1 MQNTKIIAGIVGGA
15 GYTAG
20 ELIRILLH
28 HEFVELGGIV
38 SSSNA
43 GNPVHQVHDDL
54 VGETDLVFASE
65 LAGDEDV
72 VFLCLGHGNS
82 KAWLLKNALP
92 ATTHVIDL
100 SNDFRL
106 NANAEFEGR
115 EFVYGLPE
123 LNKSRI
129 QQAQSIANPGCF
141 ATAIQLALLP
151 LARAG
156 KLTHD
161 IHVSAITGSTGAG
174 QSLAETVHFSWR
186 SNNVSIYK
194 PFTHQHLGEIG
205 ESLAQ
210 LQPQSEAEMHFI
222 PYRGNFARGI
232 FASVYTPSEL
242 TQDEARALYQQFYAD
257 APFTTVSDKEI
268 HLKQVVNTNKCLLH
282 VQKQGKQL
290 LITSVIDNLV
300 KGASGQAVQN
310 MNLLFGLPE
319 TTGLMSKASFF

>member
-1 MQNTKIIAGIVGGA
+1 MKIKVGIVGGA

-20 ELIRILLH
+20 ELLRILLY
-28 HEFVELGGIV
+28 HEFVELGAVV

-43 GNPVHQVHDDL
+43 GNPVHRVHDDL
-54 VGETDLVFASE
+54 LGDTELVFAAE

-82 KAWLLKNALP
+82 KAWLEKHALP
-92 ATTHVIDL
+92 ETCHVIDL

-106 NANAEFEGR
+106 AADAEFAGR

-123 LNKSRI
+123 LNKRRI

-151 LARAG
+151 LAAAG
-156 KLTHD
+156 KLTAD

-174 QSLAETVHFSWR
+174 QSLSETVHFSWR
-186 SNNVSIYK
+186 TNNVSIYK

-210 LQPQSEAEMHFI
+210 LQPQSTAEIHFI
-222 PYRGNFARGI
+222 PYRGNFSRGI
-232 FASVYTPSEL
+232 FASAYTPSDL
-242 TQDEARALYQQFYAD
+242 TQQEARELYRNFYVD
-257 APFTTVSDKEI
+257 APFTIVSDREI

-290 LITSVIDNLV
+290 LITSAIDNLV

-319 TTGLMSKASFF
+319 TTGLNLKAGLF

>member
-1 MQNTKIIAGIVGGA
+1 MKIKAGIVGGA

-28 HEFVELGGIV
+28 HEFVELSGIV

-43 GNPVHQVHDDL
+43 GNPVYQVHDDL
-54 VGETDLVFASE
+54 VGDTDLIFASE

-82 KAWLLKNALP
+82 KAWLEKNPLP
-92 ATTHVIDL
+92 DTTHVIDL

-106 NANAEFEGR
+106 EADAEFADR

-123 LNKSRI
+123 FNKGRI

-151 LARAG
+151 LAQAG
-156 KLTHD
+156 KLMED
-161 IHVSAITGSTGAG
+161 VHVSAITGSTGAG
-174 QSLAETVHFSWR
+174 QSLSETVHFSWR
-186 SNNVSIYK
+186 TNNVSIYK

-210 LQPQSEAEMHFI
+210 LQSQPGGEIYFV

-232 FASVYTPSEL
+232 FASVYTPSDL
-242 TQDEARALYQQFYAD
+242 SQDEARALYKKFYAD
-257 APFTTVSDKEI
+257 APFTTVSDKEV

-282 VQKQGKQL
+282 VQKLGKQL

-319 TTGLMSKASFF
+319 TTGLNLKSVLF

>member
-1 MQNTKIIAGIVGGA
+1 MAKVKVGIVGGA

-20 ELIRILLH
+20 ELLRILLH

-43 GNPVHQVHDDL
+43 GNPLHQVHDDL
-54 VGETDLVFASE
+54 LGDTDLVFASE

-82 KAWLLKNALP
+82 KAWLEKNHLP
-92 ATTHVIDL
+92 ETTHVIDL

-106 NANAEFEGR
+106 AADQEFDGR

-151 LARAG
+151 LAQAG
-156 KLTHD
+156 KLTD
-161 IHVSAITGSTGAG
+161 DVHVSAITGSTGAG
-174 QSLAETVHFSWR
+174 QSLSETVHFSWR
-186 SNNVSIYK
+186 TNNVSIYK

-205 ESLAQ
+205 ESLVQ
-210 LQPQSEAEMHFI
+210 LQPQLDSAMHFI
-222 PYRGNFARGI
+222 PYRGNFSRGI
-232 FASVYTPSEL
+232 FASVYTPSDL
-242 TQDEARALYQQFYAD
+242 TQEEARELYQKFYAD

-268 HLKQVVNTNKCLLH
+268 HLMQVVNTNKCLLH
-282 VQKQGKQL
+282 VQKFGKQL

-300 KGASGQAVQN
+300 KGASGQAIQN

-319 TTGLMSKASFF
+319 TTGLHFKSVLF

>member
-1 MQNTKIIAGIVGGA
+1 MKIKAGIVGGA

-20 ELIRILLH
+20 ELLRILLH

-43 GNPVHQVHDDL
+43 DNPIYQVHDDL
-54 VGETDLVFASE
+54 VGDTELRFAAA
-65 LAGDEDV
+65 LQGDEDV

-82 KAWLLKNALP
+82 KAWLTQNPLP
-92 ATTHVIDL
+92 ETTHVIDL

-106 NANAEFEGR
+106 EADAEFEGR

-129 QQAQSIANPGCF
+129 QQAQNIANPGCF

-151 LARAG
+151 LAQAG
-156 KLTHD
+156 KLQD
-161 IHVSAITGSTGAG
+161 DVHVSAITGSTGAG
-174 QSLAETVHFSWR
+174 QSLSETVHFSWR
-186 SNNVSIYK
+186 TNNVSIYK
-194 PFTHQHLGEIG
+194 PFTHQHLSEIG
-205 ESLAQ
+205 ESLARL
-210 LQPQSEAEMHFI
+210 LQHELDVDIHFI
-222 PYRGNFARGI
+222 PYRGNFTRGI
-232 FASVYTPSEL
+232 FASVYTPSDL
-242 TQDEARALYQQFYAD
+242 TQDEARALYHQFYQD
-257 APFTTVSDKEI
+257 APFTTVSDKEV

-282 VQKQGKQL
+282 VQKLGKQL

-310 MNLLFGLPE
+310 MNLIFGLPE
-319 TTGLMSKASFF
+319 TTGLGLKAGLF

>member
-1 MQNTKIIAGIVGGA
+1 MKIKVGIVGGA

-28 HEFVELGGIV
+28 HEFVELGAIV
-38 SSSNA
+38 SSSSA
-43 GNPVHQVHDDL
+43 GKPVHQAHDDL
-54 VGETDLVFASE
+54 VGETDLRFAAE

-82 KAWLLKNALP
+82 RAFLEKQPLP
-92 ATTHVIDL
+92 ETTHVIDL

-106 NANAEFEGR
+106 GADREFQDR

-123 LNKSRI
+123 LNKTRI

-141 ATAIQLALLP
+141 ATSIQLALLP
-151 LARAG
+151 LAQAG
-156 KLTHD
+156 RLTD
-161 IHVSAITGSTGAG
+161 DVHVSAITGSTGAG
-174 QSLAETVHFSWR
+174 QSLSETVHFSWR

-210 LQPQSEAEMHFI
+210 LQPELAMDINFI
-222 PYRGNFARGI
+222 PYRGNFTRGI
-232 FASVYTPSEL
+232 FASVYTPSDL
-242 TQDEARALYQQFYAD
+242 TQEEARELYQKFYAD
-257 APFTTVSDKEI
+257 APFTTVSDKEV
-268 HLKQVVNTNKCLLH
+268 HLKQVVNTNKSLLH
-282 VQKQGKQL
+282 VQKFGKQL

-300 KGASGQAVQN
+300 KGASGQAIQN

-319 TTGLMSKASFF
+319 TTGLHLKSVLF

>member
-1 MQNTKIIAGIVGGA
+1 MKIKVGIVGGA

-20 ELIRILLH
+20 ELLRILLY
-28 HEFVELGGIV
+28 HEFVELGAIV

-54 VGETDLVFASE
+54 VGETELRFAAE
-65 LAGDEDV
+65 LTGDEDV

-82 KAWLLKNALP
+82 KAWLAKNSLP
-92 ATTHVIDL
+92 DTTHVIDL

-106 NANAEFEGR
+106 AADAEFEGR

-123 LNKSRI
+123 LNKGRI

-151 LARAG
+151 LVQAG
-156 KLTHD
+156 KLTD
-161 IHVSAITGSTGAG
+161 DVHVSAITGSTGAG

-186 SNNVSIYK
+186 TNNVSVYK

-210 LQPQSEAEMHFI
+210 LQTPLDVDIHFI

-232 FASVYTPSEL
+232 FATVYTSSDL
-242 TQDEARALYQQFYAD
+242 TQDEARELYRKFYAD
-257 APFTTVSDKEI
+257 APFTTVSDAEI

-282 VQKQGKQL
+282 VQKVGKQL
-290 LITSVIDNLV
+290 LITSVLDNLV

-319 TTGLMSKASFF
+319 TTGLNLKSVLF

>member
-1 MQNTKIIAGIVGGA
+1 MKIKAGIVGGA

-28 HEFVELGGIV
+28 HEYVELCGIV

-54 VGETDLVFASE
+54 VGDTDLVFASE

-82 KAWLLKNALP
+82 KAWLEKNRLP
-92 ATTHVIDL
+92 ATTHIIDL

-106 NANAEFEGR
+106 EADAEFQGR

-129 QQAQSIANPGCF
+129 QVAQNIANPGCF

-151 LARAG
+151 LAQAG
-156 KLTHD
+156 KLTD
-161 IHVSAITGSTGAG
+161 DVHVSAITGSTGAG
-174 QSLAETVHFSWR
+174 QSLSETVHFSWR
-186 SNNVSIYK
+186 TSNVSIYK

-210 LQPQSEAEMHFI
+210 LQSPLDSDIHFV
-222 PYRGNFARGI
+222 PYRGNFSRGI
-232 FASVYTPSEL
+232 FASVYTPSDS
-242 TQDEARALYQQFYAD
+242 TQDEARQLYKDFYAD

-282 VQKQGKQL
+282 VQKFGKQL
-290 LITSVIDNLV
+290 LITSAIDNLV

-319 TTGLMSKASFF
+319 TTGLHLKSVLF

>member
-1 MQNTKIIAGIVGGA
+1 MQNHNIKVGIVGGA

-28 HEFVELGGIV
+28 HEYAELSAIV

-43 GNPVHQVHDDL
+43 GNPVYQVHDDL
-54 VGETDLVFASE
+54 VGDTDLRFASD

-82 KAWLLKNALP
+82 KAWLEKSNLP
-92 ATTHVIDL
+92 ETTHIIDL

-106 NANAEFEGR
+106 EADAEFEGR

-123 LNKSRI
+123 MNRSRI

-151 LARAG
+151 LAAAG
-156 KLTHD
+156 KLTD
-161 IHVSAITGSTGAG
+161 AVHVSAITGSTGAG
-174 QSLAETVHFSWR
+174 RELTETTGFTWR
-186 SNNVSIYK
+186 TGNISIYK
-194 PFTHQHLGEIG
+194 PFKHQHLGEIG
-205 ESLAQ
+205 ESLRY
-210 LQPQSEAEMHFI
+210 LQPQAEVDINFI
-222 PYRGNFARGI
+222 PYRGNFTRGI

-242 TQDEARALYQQFYAD
+242 SQDEARELYRNFYAD
-257 APFTTVSDKEI
+257 AVFTTVSDKEI

-282 VQKQGKQL
+282 VQKFGKQL
-290 LITSVIDNLV
+290 LITSALDNLI

-319 TTGLMSKASFF
+319 TTGLGLKAALF

>member
-1 MQNTKIIAGIVGGA
+1 MKIKVGIVGGA

-20 ELIRILLH
+20 ELVRILLH
-28 HEFVELGGIV
+28 HEYAELGSIV
-38 SSSNA
+38 SSSSA
-43 GNPVHQVHDDL
+43 GNPIYQVHDDL
-54 VGETDLVFASE
+54 VGETDLAFATE

-82 KAWLLKNALP
+82 KVWLGKHELP
-92 ATTHVIDL
+92 ETTHIIDL

-106 NANAEFEGR
+106 EADAEFDGR

-123 LNKSRI
+123 LNRSRI

-151 LARAG
+151 LAQVG
-156 KLTHD
+156 KLTD
-161 IHVSAITGSTGAG
+161 DVHVSAITGSTGAG
-174 QSLAETVHFSWR
+174 QSLSETVHFSWR
-186 SNNVSIYK
+186 TNNVSIYK

-210 LQPQSEAEMHFI
+210 LQPQLASAMHFI
-222 PYRGNFARGI
+222 PYRGNFTRGI
-232 FASVYTPSEL
+232 FASVYTPSDL
-242 TQDEARALYQQFYAD
+242 TQEEARELYQKFYAD

-282 VQKQGKQL
+282 VQKFGKQL

-310 MNLLFGLPE
+310 MNLIFGLPE
-319 TTGLMSKASFF
+319 TTGLGLKAGLF

>member
-1 MQNTKIIAGIVGGA
+1 MMKIKVGIVGGA

-28 HEFVELGGIV
+28 HEFVELGAIV

-43 GNPVHQVHDDL
+43 GNPVYQVHDDL
-54 VGETDLVFASE
+54 VGETELRFAAE

-82 KAWLLKNALP
+82 RAFLEKNNLP
-92 ATTHVIDL
+92 ETTHVIDL

-106 NANAEFEGR
+106 QADREFADR

-123 LNKSRI
+123 LNKTRI

-151 LARAG
+151 LAQAG
-156 KLTHD
+156 RLTD
-161 IHVSAITGSTGAG
+161 DVHVSAITGSTGAG
-174 QSLAETVHFSWR
+174 QSLSETVHFSWR

-210 LQPQSEAEMHFI
+210 LQTPLELDINFV
-222 PYRGNFARGI
+222 PYRGNFTRGI
-232 FASVYTPSEL
+232 FASVYTPSDL
-242 TQDEARALYQQFYAD
+242 TQDEARELYKQFYAD

-282 VQKQGKQL
+282 VQKFGKQL

-300 KGASGQAVQN
+300 KGASGQAIQN

-319 TTGLMSKASFF
+319 TTGLHLKSVLF

>member
-1 MQNTKIIAGIVGGA
+1 MKIKAGIVGGA

-38 SSSNA
+38 STSNA
-43 GNPVHQVHDDL
+43 GNPVYQVHDDL

-82 KAWLLKNALP
+82 KAWLLKNALSE
-92 ATTHVIDL
+92 TTHVIDL

-106 NANAEFEGR
+106 NADADFEGR

-123 LNKSRI
+123 LNRSRI

-151 LARAG
+151 LAQAG
-156 KLTHD
+156 KLTD
-161 IHVSAITGSTGAG
+161 DVHVSAITGSTGAG
-174 QSLAETVHFSWR
+174 QSLSETVHFSWR
-186 SNNVSIYK
+186 TNNVSIYK

-210 LQPQSEAEMHFI
+210 LQPQLDTEMYFI
-222 PYRGNFARGI
+222 PYRGNFSRGI
-232 FASVYTPSEL
+232 FASVYTPSDL
-242 TQDEARALYQQFYAD
+242 TQEEARQLYQKFYAD

-310 MNLLFGLPE
+310 MNLIFGLPE
-319 TTGLMSKASFF
+319 ATGLNLKAGLL

>member
-1 MQNTKIIAGIVGGA
+1 MKIKVGIVGGA

-43 GNPVHQVHDDL
+43 GNPVYQVHDDL

-82 KAWLLKNALP
+82 KAWLEKNSLP
-92 ATTHVIDL
+92 ETTHVIDL

-106 NANAEFEGR
+106 EADAEFEGR

-151 LARAG
+151 LAQAG
-156 KLTHD
+156 KLTD
-161 IHVSAITGSTGAG
+161 DVHVSAITGSTGAG
-174 QSLAETVHFSWR
+174 QSLSETVHFSWR
-186 SNNVSIYK
+186 TNNVSIYK

-210 LQPQSEAEMHFI
+210 LQSPLELDIHFI
-222 PYRGNFARGI
+222 PYRGNFSRGI
-232 FASVYTPSEL
+232 FASVYTPSDL
-242 TQDEARALYQQFYAD
+242 TQEEAWELYKKFYAD

-282 VQKQGKQL
+282 VQKFGKQL

-300 KGASGQAVQN
+300 KGASGQAIQN

-319 TTGLMSKASFF
+319 TTGLHLKSVLF